1 MAISI
6 SVDVGPLSN
15 ALGRMIGMIDRF
27 KSVDIGQGLSDFQT
41 QDMHRGRPF
50 TMRSRAKGIAVTK
63 VRPHSLIEMEH
74 SIGRR
79 VFWTQRKQKGVPKP
93 GSFRL
98 TSRKLKGA
106 HAHRHWSTR
115 PILREELKAVLQA
128 RMSKLLEDKI
138 SWSRATEE

>member
-15 ALGRMIGMIDRF
+15 SLGRMIAQIERF

-41 QDMHRGRPF
+41 EDMHRERPF

-63 VRPHSLIEMEH
+63 IRPHSLIEMEH

-79 VFWTQRKQKGVPKP
+79 AFWVQRKQKGAPKP

-98 TSRKLKGA
+98 TSRKIRGA
-106 HAHRHWSTR
+106 TLHRHWSTR
-115 PILREELKAVLQA
+115 PILRAELRAVLQA
-128 RMSKLLEDKI
+128 RMTKLLEDKI
-138 SWSRATEE
+138 SWSQTTEG

>member
-6 SVDVGPLSN
+6 SVDVGPLS
-15 ALGRMIGMIDRF
+15 ATLGRMIGLIDRF

-41 QDMHRGRPF
+41 EDMHRGRPF
-50 TMRSRAKGIAVTK
+50 TMRSRAKGFAVTK
-63 VRPHSLIEMEH
+63 IRPHSLIEMEH

-79 VFWTQRKQKGVPKP
+79 AFWVQRKQKGAPKP

-98 TSRKLKGA
+98 TSRKMRGA
-106 HAHRHWSTR
+106 TLHRHWSTR
-115 PILREELKAVLQA
+115 PILRPELRAVLWA
-128 RMSKLLEDKI
+128 RMVRLRDEQI

>member
-15 ALGRMIGMIDRF
+15 SLGRMIAQIERF

-41 QDMHRGRPF
+41 EDMHRERPF

-63 VRPHSLIEMEH
+63 IRPHSLIEMEH

-79 VFWTQRKQKGVPKP
+79 LFWAQKVRKGAPTH
-93 GSFRL
+93 SFRL
-98 TSRKLKGA
+98 TSRKIRGA
-106 HAHRHWSTR
+106 QLRPHWSTR
-115 PILREELKAVLQA
+115 PILRPELRAVLQA
-128 RMSKLLEDKI
+128 RMTKLLEDKI
-138 SWSRATEE
+138 SWSQATEG